1 MSVFFCAEEKIKK
14 KKKTKKTADTL
25 LFYDHPAK
33 TASKGYLTY
42 KQSKTTMVIKQ

>member
-14 KKKTKKTADTL
+14 TNKKKTADTL